1 MHVPAEMLDG
11 AVCPVTIAVSAAAV
25 AVSAFAASRS
35 EHRPSIAK
43 FALTSAAIFGVQ
55 MLNYPIW
62 NGISGH
68 LVGGALAAFLLGIPA
83 GILSL
88 TLVLT
93 IQSLLFADGGVT
105 MLGANVLN
113 MAVIGAGVSGL
124 VFRLLGRRWSEGTAV
139 RWGVAAAASVFLAA
153 CALAAELALSGKG
166 NVQVYGTLVGIH
178 GALACAEGL
187 VTFALA
193 KALQDD
199 ARRHQIALAAMI
211 LLSVALCPFASSF
224 PDAFEWTMAG
234 AGLLPNAPNF
244 VRAPFAEY
252 DAFGSPVAAGAIGAA
267 AVALA
272 SALVA
277 FALSRVPAK
286 ASEE

>member
-1 MHVPAEMLDG
+1 MHVPAEMLEG
-11 AVCPVTIAVSAAAV
+11 AVCPVTIAVSAAA
-25 AVSAFAASRS
+25 AFVSAFAAAKS

-68 LVGGALAAFLLGIPA
+68 LVGGALAAFLLGVPA
-83 GILSL
+83 GILAMS
-88 TLVLT
+88 LVLT
-93 IQSLLFADGGVT
+93 VQSLLFADGGVA
-105 MLGANVLN
+105 MLGANALN

-124 VFRLLGRRWSEGTAV
+124 VFRLLGRRWSGGESV
-139 RWGVAAAASVFLAA
+139 RWGVAAFSSVLVAA

-166 NVQVYGTLVGIH
+166 SIQVYGTLVGVH
-178 GALACAEGL
+178 GALACVEGL

-199 ARRHQIALAAMI
+199 ARRHQIALAAML

-234 AGLLPNAPNF
+234 AGLLPDAPNF
-244 VRAPFAEY
+244 VRAPFAGY
-252 DAFGSPVAAGAIGAA
+252 DAFGSSVAAGAIGAA

-272 SALVA
+272 AALVA
-277 FALSRVPAK
+277 LALGRLSPSK
-286 ASEE
+286 AAQ